1 LTPHHDAAMLQ
12 GAASSSIDPASKK
25 KNKKIDGAGG
35 MAVAVTFRVFSAK
48 HCLTEFYLKA

>member
-1 LTPHHDAAMLQ
+1 MMRQCGKVPHQAALTPHQ
-12 GAASSSIDPASKK
+12 KK
-25 KNKKIDGAGG
+25 IKKIDGAGG